1 MRPIGTPQELERRRR
16 HAVALMDQVE
26 SPTLI
31 ARILGVARGSL
42 YRWKAQAQ
50 QADGLAAVAHPG
62 PAKRLSEAQE
72 FQLELLLQAG
82 ATAHGW
88 PNELWTA
95 PRVKALI
102 QRHFG
107 LDYHPDH
114 VRKILKQRLNWTS
127 QQPEYRAAE
136 RDEAAI
142 KRWGQTTIRRL
153 KKTG

>member
-1 MRPIGTPQELERRRR
+1 MP
-16 HAVALMDQVE
+16 
-26 SPTLI
+26 
-31 ARILGVARGSL
+31 
-42 YRWKAQAQ
+42 
-50 QADGLAAVAHPG
+50 HPE
-62 PAKRLSEAQE
+62 PYKRLSETQE

-102 QRHFG
+102 QCRFG
-107 LDYHPDH
+107 INYHPDH
-114 VRKILKQRLNWTS
+114 VRKTLQQRFNWTS
-127 QQPEYRAAE
+127 QQPEYRGTE